1 MFIALDA
8 GADRDLP
15 TGSFRVSNLRYD
27 YHLGQFSCRSV
38 EWR

>member
-15 TGSFRVSNLRYD
+15 SGCFRVSNLMYD
-27 YHLGQFSCRSV
+27 YHIDQLS
-38 EWR
+38 